1 MASSDPAVAAAE
13 RVRCEGAYL
22 IAESAARE
30 ALAPVRELH
39 SKADCDDAECGE
51 ECRYGFPM
59 CAGCLEPWP
68 CDTARLVYTTEEL
81 NRDGE

>member
-1 MASSDPAVAAAE
+1 M
-13 RVRCEGAYL
+13 RVRTE
-22 IAESAARE
+22 AARE
-30 ALAPVRELH
+30 ALAPLRELH

-68 CDTARLVYTTEEL
+68 CDTARLIYPEEEL
-81 NRDGE
+81 